1 MTVRRQLMFWGIA
14 VVALLVIVF
23 LLRGILLPFVAGMAV
38 AYFLD
43 PAVDWVERRRAPRW
57 LATSIVTAAFFV
69 LLGLIAILV
78 FPLVQGQVEALA
90 RSFPAYAAKV
100 QSVLFPMIDR
110 ALSNFSVSEAEA
122 PRDAAQMLTQ
132 NVVRIVGNLFNRLVS
147 SGLALFNIVSLM
159 LITPVVTF
167 YLLRDWDRIIAKLD
181 SWLPRQHLPA
191 IHEQIRQI
199 DGVLAGFLRGQAMV
213 CLVLAVLYGVA
224 LSLAGLQFGLV
235 IGLFTGFVAFIPY
248 VGFALGF
255 AIALIFA
262 LLQFGGDVVSVGI
275 IVAIYAVLQVVES
288 MALTPRLV
296 GSRVGLHPVWV
307 IFALLAAGVLFGVVG
322 ILLAVPAAAVIGVL
336 IRFGVSR
343 YLASPV
349 YLGPGGAAVKADPGS
364 GDGEEPPSGDGEE
377 PPSGDGEEPP
387 SGDGEEPPSGDG
399 EEQ

>member
-1 MTVRRQLMFWGIA
+1 MTMRRQLLFWAAAA
-14 VVALLVIVF
+14 VVFFVIVF
-23 LLRGILLPFVAGMAV
+23 LLRSILLPFVAGMAV

-57 LATSIVTAAFFV
+57 LATSIVTAAFFI
-69 LLGLIAILV
+69 LLGVATILV

-90 RSFPAYAAKV
+90 RSFPEYAAKIQNNLLPV
-100 QSVLFPMIDR
+100 VDR
-110 ALSNFSVSEAEA
+110 LLTKFSVSEAEGTG
-122 PRDAAQMLTQ
+122 DAAQMLTK
-132 NVVRIVGNLFNRLVS
+132 NAARIVGNLFNRLLS
-147 SGLALFNIVSLM
+147 SGLALFNILSLI

-167 YLLRDWDRIIAKLD
+167 YLLRDWDRIVAKVD
-181 SWLPRQHLPA
+181 SWLPRHHLET
-191 IHEQIRQI
+191 IHAQVREI

-213 CLVLAVLYGVA
+213 CFALAVLYGTA
-224 LSLAGLQFGLV
+224 LSVAGLQFGLV

-262 LLQFGGDVVSVGI
+262 LLQFGSDVVSVGI

-288 MALTPRLV
+288 MALTPKLV

-343 YLASPV
+343 YLGSAV
-349 YLGPGGAAVKADPGS
+349 YLGPSGAAAKVDPADENDAG
-364 GDGEEPPSGDGEE
+364 
-377 PPSGDGEEPP
+377 
-387 SGDGEEPPSGDG
+387 
-399 EEQ
+399 Q